1 MDLDQFFKIIV
12 LIFRI
17 KVQQDIIELQKIK
30 LQRQQRIITE
40 LKLSK
45 LLDDTSEAEQHLR
58 DELGLVS
65 KYGCAKSRSK
75 AKCLQIAG
83 NLKTEET
90 EMREELQAKGIKA
103 PKFLIEMQARAL
115 ERQMRHEEAQCRREA
130 YEREKEALR
139 LAAEEEKVT

>member
-1 MDLDQFFKIIV
+1 M
-12 LIFRI
+12 
-17 KVQQDIIELQKIK
+17 
-30 LQRQQRIITE
+30 
-40 LKLSK
+40 KLSK
-45 LLDDTSEAEQHLR
+45 LLDDTNEAENHLR

-83 NLKTEET
+83 NLKIEDTDVKS
-90 EMREELQAKGIKA
+90 ELEAKGIKA

-115 ERQMRHEEAQCRREA
+115 ERQMRHEEAQRRREA

-139 LAAEEEKVT
+139 LAAEEEKVTTTFHKFTNLLCSVLKIHKFIQTFLFCEINQF

>member
-1 MDLDQFFKIIV
+1 MV
-12 LIFRI
+12 YRI

-45 LLDDTSEAEQHLR
+45 LLDDTNGAENHLR

-65 KYGCAKSRSK
+65 KYGCVNSRSK

-83 NLKTEET
+83 NLKIDET
-90 EMREELQAKGIKA
+90 DVQPDLQANGIKA

-115 ERQMRHEEAQCRREA
+115 ERQMRHEEAQRRREA

-139 LAAEEEKVT
+139 IAAEEEKVTISILHFPFY